1 MLLPL
6 SLPQSSVSQ
15 PTELS
20 VESPSGDAP
29 MRPRDCVSA
38 FLLFAVAMVAA
49 LAVFGVDWAAMTAE
63 DGVRPLPEATRMMI
77 IAPLPR

>member
-1 MLLPL
+1 MLLPIP
-6 SLPQSSVSQ
+6 LPRSPMPR

-20 VESPSGDAP
+20 VDSSGDAP
-29 MRPRDCVSA
+29 VRPRDCVNA
-38 FLLFAVAMVAA
+38 LLLFAVVTMAA
-49 LAVFGVDWAAMTAE
+49 LVVLGADWAAMTAE

>member
-1 MLLPL
+1 MD
-6 SLPQSSVSQ
+6 
-15 PTELS
+15 
-20 VESPSGDAP
+20 SPSVNAP

-38 FLLFAVAMVAA
+38 VLLFAVATMAA
-49 LAVFGVDWAAMTAE
+49 LAVLSADWAAMTAE